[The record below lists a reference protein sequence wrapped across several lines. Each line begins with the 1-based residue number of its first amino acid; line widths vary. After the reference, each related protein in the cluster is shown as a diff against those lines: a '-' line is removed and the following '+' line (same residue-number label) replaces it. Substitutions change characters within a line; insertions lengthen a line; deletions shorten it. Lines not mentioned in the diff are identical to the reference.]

1 MNYKSTLI
9 LSCFISIFFSCQQA
23 KNNPAVNKIESSA
36 AVAEKPTKAQSPE
49 DKAKVC
55 DEAVKRIDAI
65 SLKKVSSRY
74 QNPKPELYYDM
85 AFFHAFYN
93 AEDMLKLVEIVG
105 EEGYITTSTYYFK
118 NKKLFYCS
126 TVSSY
131 FNSDYLAR
139 RDYIEDEK
147 IYRIAARE
155 KEPQDETTD
164 FGTLKEILLDDKAVK
179 NTSEG
184 FKKGFAETMKRFK
197 ASKVE

>member
-1 MNYKSTLI
+1 MNLKI
-9 LSCFISIFFSCQQA
+9 AIIFCCFISFFMSCQQA
-23 KNNPAVNKIESSA
+23 KNSSTVNKIETSA
-36 AVAEKPTKAQSPE
+36 AVADKPKKAQSPE
-49 DKAKVC
+49 EKAKAC

-85 AFFHAFYN
+85 AFFHTFYN
-93 AEDMLKLVEIVG
+93 ADELLKLVEIIG

-118 NKKLFYCS
+118 DKKVFYCS
-126 TVSSY
+126 STSSY
-131 FNSDYLAR
+131 FNSDYLVR

-155 KEPQDETTD
+155 KDPQDESTEFDTI
-164 FGTLKEILLDDKAVK
+164 KEILWDQKAVN

>member
-36 AVAEKPTKAQSPE
+36 AVAEKPKKAQSPE
-49 DKAKVC
+49 DKAKAC

-93 AEDMLKLVEIVG
+93 ANEMLKLVEIVG
-105 EEGYITTSTYYFK
+105 EEGYITTSTYYFR
-118 NKKLFYCS
+118 NKKVFYCS
-126 TVSSY
+126 NVSSY

-155 KEPQDETTD
+155 KEPEDETTD
-164 FGTLKEILLDDKAVK
+164 FATVKEIFWEDKALK